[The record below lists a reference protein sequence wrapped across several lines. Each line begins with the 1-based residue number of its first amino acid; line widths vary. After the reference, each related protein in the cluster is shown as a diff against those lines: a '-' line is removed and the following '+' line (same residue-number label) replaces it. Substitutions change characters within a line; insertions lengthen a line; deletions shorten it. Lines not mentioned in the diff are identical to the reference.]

1 MSVMLQLQEK
11 TLAHYTVQLYN
22 LRTIMVFSIVI
33 LDPQIF
39 CFKTM
44 GMFIL
49 RILAWQRRWF
59 QS

>member
-1 MSVMLQLQEK
+1 MSAMLQLQEK

-44 GMFIL
+44 GMIIL
-49 RILAWQRRWF
+49 RILAWQ
-59 QS
+59 